1 MRRNVKFCNSY
12 SVQGF
17 YYLQALETEMN
28 SHEPQ
33 LMSVVSVGQDLIDE
47 QQFGAEKVQGRL
59 EEIMNLWQ
67 NLKDLSDYRKR
78 RLTEAVDYHQVNSN
92 QLGSSLLFRKYNM

>member
-1 MRRNVKFCNSY
+1 
-12 SVQGF
+12 
-17 YYLQALETEMN
+17 MN

-59 EEIMNLWQ
+59 EEIMNLWK

-78 RLTEAVDYHQVNSN
+78 RLTEAVDYHQVRTIFRFSEMRTMFNI
-92 QLGSSLLFRKYNM
+92 LFLTSV

>member
-1 MRRNVKFCNSY
+1 
-12 SVQGF
+12 
-17 YYLQALETEMN
+17 MN

-33 LMSVVSVGQDLIDE
+33 LMSVVTVGQDLIDE

-78 RLTEAVDYHQVNSN
+78 RLTEAVDYHQVIAHIA
-92 QLGSSLLFRKYNM
+92 

>member
-1 MRRNVKFCNSY
+1 
-12 SVQGF
+12 
-17 YYLQALETEMN
+17 MN

-33 LMSVVSVGQDLIDE
+33 LMSVVTVGQDLIDE

-78 RLTEAVDYHQVNSN
+78 RLTEAVDYHQVIAHNA
-92 QLGSSLLFRKYNM
+92 YNLSVVR